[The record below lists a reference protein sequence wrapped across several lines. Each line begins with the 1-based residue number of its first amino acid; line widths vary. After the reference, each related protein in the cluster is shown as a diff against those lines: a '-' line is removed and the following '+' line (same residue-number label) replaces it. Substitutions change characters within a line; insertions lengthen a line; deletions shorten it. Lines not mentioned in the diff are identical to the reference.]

1 MKNIIRKILKEEKVP
16 QPGVSSAKGTDV
28 SNMTPNTKY
37 LNINEI
43 LDQIDGIP
51 YYKEVLG
58 DIIKNDYSW
67 EVTKKVLEYGK
78 HLKFHP
84 ESISELPPINVIDNK
99 LDDGA
104 HRISAIYLLD
114 NLLDRNNPYWDDVQL
129 QVDFYNSS
137 PTEEIVIEEVSAT
150 QERHQQKMVDI
161 LTGEGFHGG
170 TPYQEII
177 RFLHDTIGMEGMEA
191 FEVFQL
197 FKDNYRKDYES
208 QGLKRSDITKRKIRT
223 SNTRARDVVTNK
235 IPFKGSN
242 THGEY
247 RNGSYVVFS
256 YDWYPIF
263 VYKDGQWFENEQKYS
278 VSTSKQTSQ
287 LRPLVRDIIYASKDK
302 LWEII
307 NRK

>member
-51 YYKEVLG
+51 YYKEVIG

-67 EVTKKVLEYGK
+67 DVTKKVLEYGEY
-78 HLKFHP
+78 LKSHP
-84 ESISELPPINVIDNK
+84 ESISKLPPIKVIDDK

-137 PTEEIVIEEVSAT
+137 PPEEIVKEEVFDT

-161 LTGEGFHGG
+161 LTREGFHGG

-223 SNTRARDVVTNK
+223 SNRRARDVVTNK

-263 VYKDGQWFENEQKYS
+263 VYKDGQWFENENRYS
-278 VSTSKQTSQ
+278 VSTAKQMSQ
-287 LRPLVRDIIYASKDK
+287 LRPRGQGDIIVTSKDK
-302 LWEII
+302 LWDII
-307 NRK
+307 NM

>member
-1 MKNIIRKILKEEKVP
+1 MKNIIRKILKEE
-16 QPGVSSAKGTDV
+16 VSD
-28 SNMTPNTKY
+28 
-37 LNINEI
+37 
-43 LDQIDGIP
+43 
-51 YYKEVLG
+51 
-58 DIIKNDYSW
+58 
-67 EVTKKVLEYGK
+67 
-78 HLKFHP
+78 
-84 ESISELPPINVIDNK
+84 
-99 LDDGA
+99 
-104 HRISAIYLLD
+104 
-114 NLLDRNNPYWDDVQL
+114 
-129 QVDFYNSS
+129 
-137 PTEEIVIEEVSAT
+137 T

-161 LTGEGFHGG
+161 LTREGFHGG

-242 THGEY
+242 TNGEY

-263 VYKDGQWFENEQKYS
+263 VFKDGQWFENEQKYS

-287 LRPLVRDIIYASKDK
+287 LRPAAQRDIIYASKDK
-302 LWEII
+302 LWDII

>member
-1 MKNIIRKILKEEKVP
+1 MKNIIRKILKEE
-16 QPGVSSAKGTDV
+16 VSD
-28 SNMTPNTKY
+28 
-37 LNINEI
+37 
-43 LDQIDGIP
+43 
-51 YYKEVLG
+51 
-58 DIIKNDYSW
+58 
-67 EVTKKVLEYGK
+67 
-78 HLKFHP
+78 
-84 ESISELPPINVIDNK
+84 
-99 LDDGA
+99 
-104 HRISAIYLLD
+104 
-114 NLLDRNNPYWDDVQL
+114 
-129 QVDFYNSS
+129 
-137 PTEEIVIEEVSAT
+137 T

-161 LTGEGFHGG
+161 LKREGFHGG

-177 RFLHDTIGMEGMEA
+177 GFLNTTIGMEGMEA

-242 THGEY
+242 TNGEY

-263 VYKDGQWFENEQKYS
+263 VFKDGQWFENEEKYS

-287 LRPLVRDIIYASKDK
+287 LRPAHQRDIIYASKDK
-302 LWEII
+302 LWDII

>member
-1 MKNIIRKILKEEKVP
+1 MKNIIRKILKEE
-16 QPGVSSAKGTDV
+16 VSD
-28 SNMTPNTKY
+28 
-37 LNINEI
+37 
-43 LDQIDGIP
+43 
-51 YYKEVLG
+51 
-58 DIIKNDYSW
+58 
-67 EVTKKVLEYGK
+67 
-78 HLKFHP
+78 
-84 ESISELPPINVIDNK
+84 
-99 LDDGA
+99 
-104 HRISAIYLLD
+104 
-114 NLLDRNNPYWDDVQL
+114 
-129 QVDFYNSS
+129 
-137 PTEEIVIEEVSAT
+137 T

-161 LTGEGFHGG
+161 LTREGFHGG

-287 LRPLVRDIIYASKDK
+287 LRPAAQRDIIYASKDK
-302 LWEII
+302 LWDII